1 MDISGSPHYVAAT
14 RGDDESPV
22 VELKGISKRFGPTVA
37 NDHVDFTVQAGEI
50 HVLLGENGAGK
61 TTLMNVLFG
70 HLLPDEGEIMVRG
83 EPAVIKT
90 PHDAIAL
97 GIGMV
102 HQHFSLVP
110 KFTTAQNVV
119 LGLEPATKL
128 SFRNSDIEAAVQHRS
143 DELNLPID
151 PSAVV
156 GDLPVDLRQRV
167 EILKAMY
174 RGASVLI
181 MDEPTALLGP
191 EQISRLFHNLIQLRE
206 KRYSIILV
214 THKLAEVMQVADKVT
229 VLQSG
234 RKVLEVTRGEF
245 DERSL
250 ALAMTGHEI
259 GLLPDRATV
268 ESSHEHPP
276 LEVRDLVVAVPDAQG
291 ENLVDRLSF
300 SVGSG
305 EILGIAGV
313 EGNGQREVVETVTG
327 LREPDSG
334 EILLAGEDVTATDAT
349 MRRRR
354 GLSVIPVDRH
364 GLGLVLD
371 MSLAENL
378 MLSDIPAGRYDSH
391 GLLQWKSIRGHAKQ
405 LLEEYDVRPP
415 NPNLKAA
422 SLSGGNQQ
430 KVVLARELSR
440 DPSVLVADNPTW
452 GLDVDGITYV
462 HRKLIEMRD
471 LGCAILLLTLDL
483 DELFILADRVMV
495 LYRGRKMLER
505 AASDIG
511 EDDLALA
518 MAGRA
523 AQ

>member
-1 MDISGSPHYVAAT
+1 
-14 RGDDESPV
+14 
-22 VELKGISKRFGPTVA
+22 
-37 NDHVDFTVQAGEI
+37 
-50 HVLLGENGAGK
+50 
-61 TTLMNVLFG
+61 
-70 HLLPDEGEIMVRG
+70 
-83 EPAVIKT
+83 
-90 PHDAIAL
+90 
-97 GIGMV
+97 
-102 HQHFSLVP
+102 
-110 KFTTAQNVV
+110 
-119 LGLEPATKL
+119 
-128 SFRNSDIEAAVQHRS
+128 
-143 DELNLPID
+143 
-151 PSAVV
+151 
-156 GDLPVDLRQRV
+156 
-167 EILKAMY
+167 
-174 RGASVLI
+174 
-181 MDEPTALLGP
+181 
-191 EQISRLFHNLIQLRE
+191 
-206 KRYSIILV
+206 
-214 THKLAEVMQVADKVT
+214 
-229 VLQSG
+229 
-234 RKVLEVTRGEF
+234 
-245 DERSL
+245 
-250 ALAMTGHEI
+250 MTGHEI
-259 GLLPDRATV
+259 GLLPDRAIV
-268 ESSHEHPP
+268 ESSHQHPP
-276 LEVRDLVVAVPDAQG
+276 LEVRDLVVAAPDARG
-291 ENLVDRLSF
+291 ENLLDRLSF

-305 EILGIAGV
+305 EILGVAGV

-378 MLSDIPAGRYDSH
+378 MLSDIPAGRYDSR
-391 GLLQWKSIRGHAKQ
+391 GLLQWKLIRGNAKQ

-415 NPNLKAA
+415 DPSLKAA

-452 GLDVDGITYV
+452 GLDVGAIGYV
-462 HRKLIEMRD
+462 HRRLIEMRD
-471 LGCAILLLTLDL
+471 LGGAILLLTLDL
-483 DELFILADRVMV
+483 DELFTLADRVLV